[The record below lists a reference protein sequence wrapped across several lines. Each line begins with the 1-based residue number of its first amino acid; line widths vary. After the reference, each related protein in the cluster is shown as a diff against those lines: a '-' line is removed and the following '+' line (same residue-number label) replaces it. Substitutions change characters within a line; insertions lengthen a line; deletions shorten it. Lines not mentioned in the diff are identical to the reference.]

1 MINSTVLIIAIL
13 VVVIT
18 PIWCMVFKSYHHQTE
33 MVNQQRINRTDTKN
47 FATQLAPPP
56 SKKEGENPKVFISYP
71 IDCKCKWEELTS
83 ELQSFGY
90 DVFLDN
96 DSEDKNDG
104 EHCKTNICL
113 SSLIIIL
120 VDYYGRFLYNDGRFW
135 DEIQLISL
143 GMAEGKRIYVCS
155 YGSKNPLSD
164 ALNKCIEDNRKQILK
179 RLDEHVVNH
188 RFNYDNIK
196 KIAEKVN
203 DAYNKR

>member
-1 MINSTVLIIAIL
+1 MINSTVLIIAIF

-18 PIWCMVFKSYHHQTE
+18 RFLCMVSKSYHHQID

-47 FATQLAPPP
+47 FTTQLAPPP

-104 EHCKTNICL
+104 E
-113 SSLIIIL
+113 
-120 VDYYGRFLYNDGRFW
+120 YW
-135 DEIQLISL
+135 
-143 GMAEGKRIYVCS
+143 
-155 YGSKNPLSD
+155 
-164 ALNKCIEDNRKQILK
+164 
-179 RLDEHVVNH
+179 
-188 RFNYDNIK
+188 
-196 KIAEKVN
+196 
-203 DAYNKR
+203 